1 MKHPRKG
8 EPSIDISEAPLI
20 PLKGMAGL
28 LLFELVG
35 GKQRFNGKGLD
46 GEVAVQLVLAY
57 SRPARDGG
65 TFLIGH
71 RAKEETVTAHPF
83 SVLSLGGWLEAYN
96 APIRG
101 TDSVL
106 VDDLNHFLRV

>member
-1 MKHPRKG
+1 
-8 EPSIDISEAPLI
+8 
-20 PLKGMAGL
+20 MAGL

-35 GKQRFNGKGLD
+35 GKQRFNGEGLD
-46 GEVAVQLVLAY
+46 GEVAVQLVLAH

-83 SVLSLGGWLEAYN
+83 SILSLRGWLEAYN
-96 APIRG
+96 APVRG

-106 VDDLNHFLRV
+106 VYDLNHFLEVLVFFAD

>member
-1 MKHPRKG
+1 MMQRQEG
-8 EPSIDISEAPLI
+8 ELSTDISETPLI
-20 PLKGMAGL
+20 PLKGIAGF

-46 GEVAVQLVLAY
+46 GEVAVQLVLAH

-71 RAKEETVTAHPF
+71 RAKEETMTAYPF
-83 SVLSLGGWLEAYN
+83 SILSLGGWLEAYN

-106 VDDLNHFLRV
+106 VYDLNHFLRV